1 MLCRT
6 RSTGALS
13 GRRWHASSQ
22 RNQSSPK
29 VPPSGVGTT
38 VRWYLACTAKLRSV
52 TAQHRELGDGSKIH
66 LLMHYCVLSERI
78 ATVPHM
84 VLNAKPCCS
93 WAGWKGATSTPGVAQ
108 RVWQYHGCRSQCQM
122 CQRGWVHTGYKGL
135 QRPGQVRRGPVGSAE
150 TISGK
155 LSQRAFAASYAWKP
169 AG

>member
-29 VPPSGVGTT
+29 VPPSGVGAT

-66 LLMHYCVLSERI
+66 LLMRYCVLSERI

-93 WAGWKGATSTPGVAQ
+93 WAGWNGATSTP
-108 RVWQYHGCRSQCQM
+108 RGCTARLAIP
-122 CQRGWVHTGYKGL
+122 WVQIPVSNVSARLGTHRL
-135 QRPGQVRRGPVGSAE
+135 QGSAE
-150 TISGK
+150 GRAGK
-155 LSQRAFAASYAWKP
+155 AWASRVCRDYFWQALP
-169 AG
+169 TALCC